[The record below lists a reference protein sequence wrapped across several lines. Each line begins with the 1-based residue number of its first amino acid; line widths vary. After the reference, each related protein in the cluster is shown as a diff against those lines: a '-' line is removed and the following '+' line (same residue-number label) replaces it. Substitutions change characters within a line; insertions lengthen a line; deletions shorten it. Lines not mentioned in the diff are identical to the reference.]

1 MTLPSALLLAAV
13 VATLWIAARSWTLP
27 AFPGRTDFV
36 LMQLSAAWWSTAV
49 AAESMVSAPA
59 DKLFWAEMAWMG
71 IVCTPSLWAFFLWS
85 YTRGELPA
93 RWRMVLVTVG
103 LATWAL
109 ALTNDAHHLIY
120 TAIRPVDATPGAAL
134 IYSHGLLFYAI
145 TVYIYA
151 FMVMSI
157 VVTAS
162 GIHRATPAYRTH
174 YLGFLVVMAVPWI
187 ANAGYVTGNLTL
199 FDLDPTA
206 FSFLAVDGVFYWL
219 IARRRLF
226 DLLPVA
232 RDALLDAVPDPVLV
246 LDGDGTVVEANP
258 AALALA
264 GDHAAIGRRLAD
276 LPGLSVLSTA
286 ANPVKAPAKGPG
298 MGPAPLTLDC
308 GGDLRSFEV
317 TWVPLAAGRG
327 GREVGCLLMLR
338 DVTHRRRAEAR
349 LEDTVRR
356 LDAARQEAERRL
368 AAEQEA
374 KRALNGFLSMAAHE
388 FKTPLAIIDGAAQ
401 LLQLDAEV
409 KAPGMLPRLE
419 KIRRA
424 VRRQVNILETC
435 LADDRLSDPGF
446 ALRHDMLALPA
457 LLRNAAAAQC
467 DAAPGRKVELDLDG
481 CPQRMTGDGPM
492 LELCVHNL
500 LNNALKYSPP
510 GSPVRLRAWSE
521 DGSRDGGEDGRW
533 LALSVTDRGI
543 GIPDGERERVF
554 DRFFRA
560 SNTGTAAGSGVGLNM
575 VRRIAVLHGGTVTLD
590 SRLGEGSVFTLR
602 IPLGEPAPAEAAPCD
617 GGMAGMPAG

>member
-1 MTLPSALLLAAV
+1 MSLPSVLLLAAV
-13 VATLWIAARSWTLP
+13 LATLWIAARSWTLP

-49 AAESMVSAPA
+49 AVESIVPTPA
-59 DKLFWAEMAWMG
+59 DKLLWAEMAWLG

-85 YTRGELPA
+85 YTRGELPT
-93 RWRMVLVTVG
+93 RWRLVLVTIG
-103 LATWAL
+103 LATWAV
-109 ALTNDAHHLIY
+109 ALTNDAHHLFY
-120 TAIRPVDATPGAAL
+120 TAAHPVDAEPGAAL
-134 IYSHGLLFYAI
+134 VYSHGLLFFAV

-162 GIHRATPAYRTH
+162 GIHRAAPAYRTH
-174 YLGFLVVMAVPWI
+174 YMGFLVVMAVPWA
-187 ANAGYVTGNLTL
+187 ANAGYVFGNLTL

-206 FSFLAVDGVFYWL
+206 FSFLLMDGIFYWL
-219 IARRRLF
+219 ITRRRLF
-226 DLLPVA
+226 ELLPVA

-246 LDGDGTVVEANP
+246 LDSDGTVVEANP
-258 AALALA
+258 AAQALA
-264 GDHAAIGRRLAD
+264 GDHAVIGRRLAD
-276 LPGLSVLSTA
+276 LPGLSALSAMAATMTA
-286 ANPVKAPAKGPG
+286 AAPGAL
-298 MGPAPLTLDC
+298 MLDC
-308 GGDLRSFEV
+308 GGAPRSFEV
-317 TWVPLAAGRG
+317 TWVPLTAGGG

-338 DVTHRRRAEAR
+338 DVTHRRRAEMR

-356 LDAARQEAERRL
+356 LDLARLEAEERL
-368 AAEQEA
+368 EAEQEA

-401 LLQLDAEV
+401 LLSMDAEV

-435 LADDRLSDPGF
+435 LADDRLNDPAF
-446 ALRHDMLALPA
+446 ALRRDLLELPA
-457 LLRNAAAAQC
+457 LLRAAASAQG
-467 DAAPGRKVELDLDG
+467 DAAPGRRIELDLDG
-481 CPQRMTGDGPM
+481 CPQRMAGDGPM

-500 LNNALKYSPP
+500 LNNALKYSPA
-510 GSPVRLRAWSE
+510 GTPVRLRVSTE
-521 DGSRDGGEDGRW
+521 DAADGRW
-533 LALSVTDRGI
+533 LTLSVADQGV
-543 GIPDGERERVF
+543 GIPDGEQDRVF

-575 VRRIAVLHGGTVTLD
+575 VRRIAALHGGTVTVD

-602 IPLGEPAPAEAAPCD
+602 IPLCEEALCED
-617 GGMAGMPAG
+617 GIAGMPVE

>member
-49 AAESMVSAPA
+49 AVESMVPAPA

-93 RWRMVLVTVG
+93 RWRLVLVTVG

-109 ALTNDAHHLIY
+109 ALTNDVHHLIY
-120 TAIRPVDATPGAAL
+120 TAIRPVDPTPGAAL
-134 IYSHGLLFYAI
+134 VYSHGLLFFAI

-174 YLGFLVVMAVPWI
+174 YLGFLVVMAVPWA
-187 ANAGYVTGNLTL
+187 ANAGYVFGNVTL

-206 FSFLAVDGVFYWL
+206 FSFLLMDGVFYWL
-219 IARRRLF
+219 ITRRRLF

-258 AALALA
+258 AAQALA
-264 GDHAAIGRRLAD
+264 GDRAAIGRRLAD

-286 ANPVKAPAKGPG
+286 AIPVKAP
-298 MGPAPLTLDC
+298 LTLEC
-308 GGDLRSFEV
+308 GGALRSFEV
-317 TWVPLAAGRG
+317 TRVPLAVGGG

-338 DVTHRRRAEAR
+338 DVTHRLRAEAR

-374 KRALNGFLSMAAHE
+374 KRALSGFLSMAAHE

-409 KAPGMLPRLE
+409 KAPGMMPRLE

-446 ALRHDMLALPA
+446 ALRRDRLALPA
-457 LLRNAAAAQC
+457 LLRNVVAAQS
-467 DAAPGRKVELDLDG
+467 DAAPGRRVELDLDG
-481 CPQRMTGDGPM
+481 CPERMTGDGPM

-510 GSPVRLRAWSE
+510 GKPVRLAVRE
-521 DGSRDGGEDGRW
+521 EEEPDGRW
-533 LALSVTDRGI
+533 LALSVADRGI
-543 GIPDGERERVF
+543 GIPADERDRVF

-575 VRRIAVLHGGTVTLD
+575 VRRIAVLHGGTVALD

-602 IPLGEPAPAEAAPCD
+602 LPLGAAASGEAAPCD

>member
-49 AAESMVSAPA
+49 AVESMVPAPA
-59 DKLFWAEMAWMG
+59 DKLLWAEMAWLG

-93 RWRMVLVTVG
+93 RWRLVLVTIG
-103 LATWAL
+103 LATWAV
-109 ALTNDAHHLIY
+109 ALTNDTHHLFY
-120 TAIRPVDATPGAAL
+120 TAIQPVNAEPGAAL
-134 IYSHGLLFYAI
+134 VYSHGLLFYAVTI
-145 TVYIYA
+145 YIYA

-174 YLGFLVVMAVPWI
+174 YLGFLVVMAVPWG
-187 ANAGYVTGNLTL
+187 ANAGYVFGNLTL

-206 FSFLAVDGVFYWL
+206 FSFLMMDGIFYWL
-219 IARRRLF
+219 ITRRRLF
-226 DLLPVA
+226 ELLPVA

-258 AALALA
+258 AAQALA

-276 LPGLSVLSTA
+276 LPGLSALSTMVGA
-286 ANPVKAPAKGPG
+286 TPATAPG
-298 MGPAPLTLDC
+298 PLTLDC
-308 GGDLRSFEV
+308 GDSPRSFEV
-317 TWVPLAAGRG
+317 TWVPLTAGGG

-338 DVTHRRRAEAR
+338 DVTHRHRAERR

-356 LDAARQEAERRL
+356 LDLARLEAEERL
-368 AAEQEA
+368 VAEQEA

-401 LLQLDAEV
+401 LLLMDAEV

-435 LADDRLSDPGF
+435 LADDRLNDPAF
-446 ALRHDMLALPA
+446 ALRRDWLELPT
-457 LLRNAAAAQC
+457 LLRAAASAQG
-467 DAAPGRKVELDLDG
+467 DAAPGRRIELDLDG
-481 CPQRMTGDGPM
+481 CPHWVVSDGPM

-500 LNNALKYSPP
+500 LNNALKYSPS
-510 GSPVRLRAWSE
+510 GTPVGLRARE
-521 DGSRDGGEDGRW
+521 EAAADGPW
-533 LALSVTDRGI
+533 LALSVADQGI
-543 GIPDGERERVF
+543 GIPDGDLERVF

-575 VRRIAVLHGGTVTLD
+575 VRRIAALHGGTVTVD
-590 SRLGEGSVFTLR
+590 SRLGQGSVFTLR
-602 IPLGEPAPAEAAPCD
+602 LPMLCEEAIAMRQPAEKCE
-617 GGMAGMPAG
+617 G

>member
-120 TAIRPVDATPGAAL
+120 TAIRPVDAMPGAAL
-134 IYSHGLLFYAI
+134 VYSHGLLFFAI

-174 YLGFLVVMAVPWI
+174 YLGFLVVMAVPWA
-187 ANAGYVTGNLTL
+187 ANAGYVFGNVTL

-206 FSFLAVDGVFYWL
+206 FSFLLMDGVFYWL
-219 IARRRLF
+219 ITRRRLF

-258 AALALA
+258 AAQALA
-264 GDHAAIGRRLAD
+264 GDRAAIGRRLAD
-276 LPGLSVLSTA
+276 LPGLLALSATA
-286 ANPVKAPAKGPG
+286 DAIPAKGPG
-298 MGPAPLTLDC
+298 PMAGPVPLTLDC
-308 GGDLRSFEV
+308 GGSLRSFEV
-317 TWVPLAAGRG
+317 TRVPLAVGGG

-401 LLQLDAEV
+401 LLLLDAEV

-446 ALRHDMLALPA
+446 ALRYDMLALPA

-467 DAAPGRKVELDLDG
+467 DAAPGRRVELDLDG
-481 CPQRMTGDGPM
+481 CPQRMTADGPM

-510 GSPVRLRAWSE
+510 GSPVRLRVWCE
-521 DGSRDGGEDGRW
+521 GEGGGGRQ
-533 LALSVTDRGI
+533 LLLSVTDQGI
-543 GIPDGERERVF
+543 GIPDGERDRVF

-575 VRRIAVLHGGTVTLD
+575 VRRIAALHGGTVTLD

-617 GGMAGMPAG
+617 GGMAGMTAG

>member
-1 MTLPSALLLAAV
+1 MTLPSFLLLAAV
-13 VATLWIAARSWTLP
+13 MATLWIAARSWTLP

-49 AAESMVSAPA
+49 AVESMVPAPA

-93 RWRMVLVTVG
+93 RWRLVLVTIG
-103 LATWAL
+103 LATWAV
-109 ALTNDAHHLIY
+109 ALTNDAHHLFY
-120 TAIRPVDATPGAAL
+120 TAVRPINSEPGAAL
-134 IYSHGLLFYAI
+134 VYSHGLLFYAVTI
-145 TVYIYA
+145 YIYA

-174 YLGFLVVMAVPWI
+174 YLGFLVVMAVPWA
-187 ANAGYVTGNLTL
+187 ANAGYVFGTLTL

-206 FSFLAVDGVFYWL
+206 FSFLLMDGVFYWL
-219 IARRRLF
+219 ITRRRLF

-258 AALALA
+258 AAQALA
-264 GDHAAIGRRLAD
+264 GAPAAIGRRLAD
-276 LPGLSVLSTA
+276 LPGLSALSATA
-286 ANPVKAPAKGPG
+286 DAMPIWGPAKGPG
-298 MGPAPLTLDC
+298 SLPGPVPLTLDC
-308 GGDLRSFEV
+308 DGALRSFEV
-317 TWVPLAAGRG
+317 TRVPLAVGGG

-356 LDAARQEAERRL
+356 LDLARLEAEERL
-368 AAEQEA
+368 VAEQEA

-401 LLQLDAEV
+401 LLLMDAEV

-424 VRRQVNILETC
+424 VRRQINILETC
-435 LADDRLSDPGF
+435 LADDRLNDPAF
-446 ALRHDMLALPA
+446 ALRRDRLALPA
-457 LLRNAAAAQC
+457 LLRAAASAQG
-467 DAAPGRKVELDLDG
+467 DAAPGRRIELDLDG
-481 CPQRMTGDGPM
+481 CPHWVVGDGPM

-500 LNNALKYSPP
+500 LNNALKYSPS
-510 GSPVRLRAWSE
+510 GTPVGLRARE
-521 DGSRDGGEDGRW
+521 EAAADGPW
-533 LALSVTDRGI
+533 LALSVADQGI
-543 GIPDGERERVF
+543 GIPDSERNRVF

-575 VRRIAVLHGGTVTLD
+575 VRRIAALHGGTVTVD
-590 SRLGEGSVFTLR
+590 SRLGEGSIFTLR
-602 IPLGEPAPAEAAPCD
+602 IPLSQETLCKDGMAEMPAE
-617 GGMAGMPAG
+617 

>member
-1 MTLPSALLLAAV
+1 MSLPSVLLLGAV
-13 VATLWIAARSWTLP
+13 LATLWIAARSWTLP
-27 AFPGRTDFV
+27 VFPGRTDFV

-49 AAESMVSAPA
+49 AVESMVPAPA

-93 RWRMVLVTVG
+93 RWRLVLVGVG
-103 LATWAL
+103 LVTWAA
-109 ALTNDAHHLIY
+109 ALTNDAHHLFY
-120 TAIRPVDATPGAAL
+120 TAIRPVDAEPGAAL
-134 IYSHGLLFYAI
+134 VYSHGLLFYAI

-174 YLGFLVVMAVPWI
+174 YLGFLVVMAVPWA
-187 ANAGYVTGNLTL
+187 ANAGYVFGNLTL

-206 FSFLAVDGVFYWL
+206 FSFLMMDGIFYWL
-219 IARRRLF
+219 ITRRRLF
-226 DLLPVA
+226 ELLPVA

-258 AALALA
+258 AAQALA

-276 LPGLSVLSTA
+276 LPGLSALSTMA
-286 ANPVKAPAKGPG
+286 FAISAPVS
-298 MGPAPLTLDC
+298 LTLDC
-308 GGDLRSFEV
+308 GGTPRSFEV
-317 TWVPLAAGRG
+317 TWVPLTAGGG
-327 GREVGCLLMLR
+327 GRKVGRLLMLR
-338 DVTHRRRAEAR
+338 DVTHRRQAEMR

-356 LDAARQEAERRL
+356 LDIARLEAEERL
-368 AAEQEA
+368 VAEQEA

-401 LLQLDAEV
+401 ILLLDAEV

-435 LADDRLSDPGF
+435 LADDRLNDPGF
-446 ALRHDMLALPA
+446 ALRRDRLEVPA
-457 LLRNAAAAQC
+457 LLRAAAAAQS
-467 DAAPGRKVELDLDG
+467 DAAPGRRIELDLGD
-481 CPQRMTGDGPM
+481 CPERMTGDGPL

-500 LNNALKYSPP
+500 LNNALKYSPT
-510 GSPVRLRAWSE
+510 GTPVRLRAWSE
-521 DGSRDGGEDGRW
+521 GEPDGRSH
-533 LALSVTDRGI
+533 LALSVADQGI
-543 GIPDGERERVF
+543 GIPDDELERVF

-560 SNTGTAAGSGVGLNM
+560 SNTGAAAGSGVGLNM
-575 VRRIAVLHGGTVTLD
+575 VRRIAALHGGMVTAD
-590 SRLGEGSVFTLR
+590 SRLGGGSVFTLR
-602 IPLGEPAPAEAAPCD
+602 LPLCEVALCQD
-617 GGMAGMPAG
+617 GMAGMSAD